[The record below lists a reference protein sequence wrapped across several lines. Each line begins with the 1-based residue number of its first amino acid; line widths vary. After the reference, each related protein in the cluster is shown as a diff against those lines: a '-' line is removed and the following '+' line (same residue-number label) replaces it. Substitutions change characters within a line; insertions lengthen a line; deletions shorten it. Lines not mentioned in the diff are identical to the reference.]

1 MGKYLEQCE
10 KCGDE
15 TITYGWYPE
24 RCPFC
29 ELAEVQE
36 KLAKAIN
43 DYETA
48 VLREHRMQEQRDTL
62 VEACRKLMKVV
73 GAPGTNE
80 WQEIKEC
87 DAAYLAGKKALA
99 AVKGGSND

>member
-29 ELAEVQE
+29 ELAE
-36 KLAKAIN
+36 ARN
-43 DYETA
+43 
-48 VLREHRMQEQRDTL
+48 QRDTL
-62 VEACRKLMKVV
+62 ADAAQAVVDRWDAPTWKELESTAKLMI
-73 GAPGTNE
+73 A
-80 WQEIKEC
+80 
-87 DAAYLAGKKALA
+87 LRKAIA
-99 AVKGGSND
+99 NVKGGSND

>member
-29 ELAEVQE
+29 ELAEVR
-36 KLAKAIN
+36 K
-43 DYETA
+43 
-48 VLREHRMQEQRDTL
+48 QRDTL
-62 VEACRKLMKVV
+62 AEALQELND
-73 GAPGTNE
+73 APWLNMPGR
-80 WQEIKEC
+80 
-87 DAAYLAGKKALA
+87 AGDIVQDALA
-99 AVKGGSND
+99 AAKGGSDD

>member
-36 KLAKAIN
+36 KLAKVIN

-48 VLREHRMQEQRDTL
+48 VLREHRMQEQRDI
-62 VEACRKLMKVV
+62 VIEA
-73 GAPGTNE
+73 
-80 WQEIKEC
+80 IKEIMVNEEGLHRMGYNP
-87 DAAYLAGKKALA
+87 YLISYGAMKKI
-99 AVKGGSND
+99 NNYET